1 MKNLELIVVEHGET
15 NEEIYLKLLKQFEM
29 LGIEVVESGDED

>member
-1 MKNLELIVVEHGET
+1 VKNLELIVVKPGET
-15 NEEIYLKLLKQFEM
+15 NEEIYLKLLKQFEK

>member
-1 MKNLELIVVEHGET
+1 VKNLELIVVKPSET
-15 NEEIYLKLLKQFEM
+15 NEEIYLKLLKQFEK